1 MPQAWLSSAAIAG
14 SSDDDLLAAM
24 QPLTPRGRP
33 LRDAIR
39 TANNAARSVT
49 VIVLVF
55 GLG

>member
-24 QPLTPRGRP
+24 QPLTPRGGP
-33 LRDAIR
+33 LRDANR

-49 VIVLVF
+49 VIVLV
-55 GLG
+55 LGQG